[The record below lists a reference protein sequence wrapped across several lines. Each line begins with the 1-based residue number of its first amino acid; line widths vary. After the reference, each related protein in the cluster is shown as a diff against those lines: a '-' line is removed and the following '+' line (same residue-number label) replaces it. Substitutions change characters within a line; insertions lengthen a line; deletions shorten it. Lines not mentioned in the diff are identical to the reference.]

1 VQGLSPDSVQGD
13 RRFMDVVS
21 TMGCRVRW
29 DRNGVEI
36 SREGDLEGVTTDLSS
51 APDIVQTLCM
61 VAACARS
68 PTTLTG
74 VAHLRLK
81 ESDRLQATA
90 DILTRF
96 GASVQIGEDSITITP
111 GTLCGGVVDPGND
124 HRTAMSAAILGL
136 GIGGVTILHAECV
149 NKSFP
154 GFWAQLQGAG
164 LL

>member
-1 VQGLSPDSVQGD
+1 
-13 RRFMDVVS
+13 
-21 TMGCRVRW
+21 
-29 DRNGVEI
+29 
-36 SREGDLEGVTTDLSS
+36 
-51 APDIVQTLCM
+51 M
-61 VAACARS
+61 VAVRARS

-90 DILTRF
+90 EILRKF
-96 GASVQIGEDSITITP
+96 GAGAQVTEDAITIIP
-111 GTLCGGVVDPGND
+111 AALHGGVVDPGND

-136 GIGGVTILHAECV
+136 GIGGVTILQAECV

-154 GFWAQLQGAG
+154 EFWSQLQEAG